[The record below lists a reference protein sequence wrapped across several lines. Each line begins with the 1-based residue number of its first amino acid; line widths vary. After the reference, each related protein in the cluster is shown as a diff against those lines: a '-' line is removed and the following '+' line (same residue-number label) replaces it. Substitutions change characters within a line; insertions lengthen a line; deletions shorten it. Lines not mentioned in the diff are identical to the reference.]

1 MINPTTRS
9 TPGGPSGSSKPRS
22 APAGGGG
29 SGSGKGSTS
38 SGDNDSRSRK
48 DPFVNYKFWVQ
59 IDGINVAGF
68 TECSAISIETEVFE
82 YNEGGL
88 NTYTH
93 KLPVR
98 SKYSNITLKHGLDP
112 EEDLLKWY
120 RDAMDG
126 IPQGRK
132 NVSIILY
139 TQDGEVAK
147 QWDLIGAFPVKWTGP
162 DLKADVA
169 TGAIESIELAHHGL
183 NTSSSGSG
191 GGAGRGGAGGAAA
204 PANVPPAEPAA
215 FKTAKTPLKENN
227 NLNKEEQN
235 PFRRFDNAP
244 KEPSPKPPS
253 PPTPQAGGPAA
264 PPQPPAAPQQGSK
277 PPKPD
282 KPGGKAAPAAPGQSG
297 PQGGGESPGEGGI
310 SIEN

>member
-29 SGSGKGSTS
+29 SGSGKGSKS

-191 GGAGRGGAGGAAA
+191 GGGRGGAGGAPA
-204 PANVPPAEPAA
+204 PANVPPAEPAPFRTA
-215 FKTAKTPLKENN
+215 KEPAKETTPPGKDDQNPFKRFDDAPKTAKESGGTPAK
-227 NLNKEEQN
+227 
-235 PFRRFDNAP
+235 PRNAGP
-244 KEPSPKPPS
+244 QGPPAAAPEGSKSPPS
-253 PPTPQAGGPAA
+253 PSSKASPDAARPEGSEPPDSDIPQDT
-264 PPQPPAAPQQGSK
+264 SEK
-277 PPKPD
+277 
-282 KPGGKAAPAAPGQSG
+282 
-297 PQGGGESPGEGGI
+297 GI